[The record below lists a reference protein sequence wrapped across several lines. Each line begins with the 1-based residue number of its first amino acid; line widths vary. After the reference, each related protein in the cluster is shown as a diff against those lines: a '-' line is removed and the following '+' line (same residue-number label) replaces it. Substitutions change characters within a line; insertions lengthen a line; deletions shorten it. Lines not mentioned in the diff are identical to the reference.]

1 MKLKSPYYFMK
12 ICRGFNAHGQKMYEH
27 CYFQTRKEAEEQKAL
42 CVKQG
47 EETTD
52 IEEVYE

>member
-1 MKLKSPYYFMK
+1 MK
-12 ICRGFNAHGQKMYEH
+12 ICRGVNVRGQKMYEH
-27 CYFQTRKEAEEQKAL
+27 CYFQTSKEAEEQKAL